1 MATNLNYQFNV
12 GLKDSNVFAAFT
24 TINQQINISE
34 MAVNRFNTAINNTFS
49 KLQTVTGGA
58 VQIAFFERTGKL
70 FQSLGNFGMSYGQS
84 LTDLSAATGITGAS
98 LDALGEN
105 ARKMG
110 VKTGLGA
117 TQALKAYQTLS
128 SQVDLSQVGLDGLNT
143 LQEKTMVLAKAS
155 GLEVE
160 GAANALTGTL
170 NQFGLEVS
178 QADRVMNILAAGAR
192 YGGATV
198 PELSQALGAVGVSA
212 RTAGLSLESAAGA
225 LEVLGRGNLKGAE
238 AGTAL
243 RDIMQGMQSALG
255 TDFKTIS
262 LSAALE
268 NLRPKLNDASY
279 LAQLFGEKNVSAAQ
293 YLIAHASGVQDM
305 TAKVTDSNVAQEQM
319 AIRSESV
326 ADRMAQMRQQVDDL
340 KIGLFNLT
348 GGGIGYVAIVGEM
361 MGGVVNMIPLLG
373 LLGKGFKALRI
384 QKLLDCSATQALTG
398 ALNRQVIAQKLNAVW
413 HGIVKGA
420 TMLWTGAQW
429 ALNVALN
436 ANPIGLIVAAIAA
449 LVGMIVLVV
458 NQFDSWGATFLALM
472 GPLGWLINAIIL
484 LKRNWESVTEAFQTD
499 GIKGVE
505 AGLRRIG
512 TVLLDVVLYPLQQF
526 LDLIGKIPG
535 LSFAKGWGEKIQG
548 LRDKLQLASPE
559 KKVEASGEEA
569 TDGAGVNT
577 GIATVTV
584 PGTDNASL
592 IPTYQMTSPAAIQ
605 NSSESTVSGGTR
617 STNVTISLGKLM
629 DSVNIYAQEFRDG
642 LNDLDN
648 KVLESLTRVLNVAQS
663 NVV

>member
-1 MATNLNYQFNV
+1 MANIQNLLMNSNEAITVINSSLAEVRKKIVPIDIPWNLNTME
-12 GLKDSNVFAAFT
+12 SFAIYDAYASAVERCGKALQSIGSPAVAF
-24 TINQQINISE
+24 E
-34 MAVNRFNTAINNTFS
+34 
-49 KLQTVTGGA
+49 
-58 VQIAFFERTGKL
+58 
-70 FQSLGNFGMSYGQS
+70 QS

-117 TQALKAYQTLS
+117 TQALKAYQALS
-128 SQVDLSQVGLDGLNT
+128 AQVDLSQVGLDGLNT

-198 PELSQALGAVGVSA
+198 PELSQALGAVGSSA
-212 RTAGLSLESAAGA
+212 KTAGLSLESAAGA

-255 TDFKTIS
+255 TDFKTTS

-268 NLRPKLNDASY
+268 NLKPKLNDASY

-293 YLIAHASGVQDM
+293 YLIAHASGVEDM
-305 TAKVTDSNVAQEQM
+305 TAKVTDSDVAQEQM

-326 ADRMAQMRQQVDDL
+326 ADRMARMRQKIDDL

-361 MGGVVNMIPLLG
+361 MGGVANMIPLLG

-384 QKLLDCSATQALTG
+384 QKLLDCSATRALTG
-398 ALNRQVIAQKLNAVW
+398 ALNRQVIMQKLNAVW
-413 HGIVKGA
+413 QGIVKGA

-429 ALNVALN
+429 LLNVALN
-436 ANPIGLIVAAIAA
+436 ANPIGLIVLAIAA

-472 GPLGWLINAIIL
+472 GPLGWLISTIIL
-484 LKRNWESVTEAFQTD
+484 LKRNWESVTEAFQTE
-499 GIKGVE
+499 GILG
-505 AGLRRIG
+505 GLKRIG

-559 KKVEASGEEA
+559 KKVEASGEGA
-569 TDGAGVNT
+569 TDGADVET